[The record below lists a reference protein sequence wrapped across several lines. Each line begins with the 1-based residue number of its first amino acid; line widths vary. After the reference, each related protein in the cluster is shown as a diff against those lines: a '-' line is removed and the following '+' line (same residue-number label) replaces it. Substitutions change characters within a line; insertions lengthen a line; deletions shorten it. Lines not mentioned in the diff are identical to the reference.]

1 MHIPDFMPVLK
12 GGSHNEA
19 KEGACV
25 MEYIAFITQPEEFTD
40 TPRCTPRGLAR
51 LAQYANDLQLSDEDR
66 TRLMLPLMPRLI
78 GAGQSMKF
86 DRALADFLFEKG
98 MASNEEIKQDNFVRF
113 EDITPPIKRGDVTH
127 QRRRIGNDMCG
138 LIPFIFDPFSKDRT
152 LIVDLLIECLDEYD
166 KFLGRETPSLTEE
179 QTADMHA
186 LAALIGG

>member
-12 GGSHNEA
+12 GGSHDEPKN
-19 KEGACV
+19 GACV

-51 LAQYANDLQLSDEDR
+51 LAQYANDLQLSDEER

-78 GAGQSMKF
+78 GAGQSAEF
-86 DRALADFLFEKG
+86 DRALADFLYEKG
-98 MASNEEIKQDNFVRF
+98 MASNEEIKQDNFVRS
-113 EDITPPIKRGDVTH
+113 EDTTPIERGDVTH
-127 QRRRIGNDMCG
+127 QRRRIGVDICG
-138 LIPFIFDPFSKDRT
+138 LVPFIFDPFTKDRT
-152 LIVDLLIECLDEYD
+152 PIVDLLIECLDEYD

-179 QTADMHA
+179 QTAEMHA